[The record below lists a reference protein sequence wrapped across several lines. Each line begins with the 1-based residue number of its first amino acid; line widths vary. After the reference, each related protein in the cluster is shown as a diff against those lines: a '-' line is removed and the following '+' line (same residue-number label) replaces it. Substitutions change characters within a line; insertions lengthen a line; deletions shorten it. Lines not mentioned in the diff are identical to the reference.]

1 MWAFFGC
8 HVIGAVLLATR
19 PNNTYSLFIVGI
31 VLMGRLQD
39 WAVIQAKLRMEEE
52 GISLDYKV
60 D

>member
-1 MWAFFGC
+1 M
-8 HVIGAVLLATR
+8 IGAVLLATR